1 MSKAKVE
8 LESAKKNLAEKQAY
22 LEKLQNAS
30 QAYEKAK
37 AELEEAQKALEKAN
51 VELELAKKNQADKK
65 QALNEANTE
74 LEFAKKNTG
83 VKQKAYDK
91 AKAELDFENAIKAEQ
106 AKLNEKKKSHTD
118 VSPIVLKKSN
128 NVQKAGTA
136 TKHMTAS
143 AEKQATASELP
154 QMGDEEK
161 AETSVIGI
169 IMMLFAS
176 ILTMLGLSDKKKKA

>member
-1 MSKAKVE
+1 MSDNRQGGLKW
-8 LESAKKNLAEKQAY
+8 LR
-22 LEKLQNAS
+22 
-30 QAYEKAK
+30 
-37 AELEEAQKALEKAN
+37 
-51 VELELAKKNQADKK
+51 KKNQADKK
-65 QALNEANTE
+65 QALDEANVE
-74 LEFAKKNTG
+74 LEFAKKNTE

-91 AKAELDFENAIKAEQ
+91 TKAELDLENAIKAEQ

-128 NVQKAGTA
+128 NVQKTETA
-136 TKHMTAS
+136 TKHMTVS
-143 AEKQATASELP
+143 TEKQAKTSELP

-161 AETSVIGI
+161 SEASVIGI